1 MKLAVVC
8 ASGIGDALIFE
19 IISHAARSKGWEATT
34 FSNHLAGF
42 GKWLPPN
49 AQCAPQPRIEEL
61 EELLSPYDAI
71 FLQHDNSPKAFK
83 IKSLKIPVHA
93 FYGAHLNAKHGL
105 FDKERDYL
113 ASRSKTMVANV
124 SMAALQ
130 FFGSETKGNGFVPP
144 PGLIHRRFKRRI
156 AIHPTASS
164 KEKIWPKD
172 KFLRVSDRLQK
183 EGYDPVF
190 TVAPHEQPEW
200 GGPLFHKLEDLASFI
215 YESGAFLGND
225 SGTGHLASLL
235 NIPHLIIAGDG
246 REMPLWR
253 TGWHPG
259 ALVAPPPWLM
269 QFKHMRKFWKTIISE
284 NKVIKNFKE
293 NTLDN

>member
-19 IISHAARSKGWEATT
+19 TISHAARSKGWEATT

-83 IKSLKIPVHA
+83 IKSLNIPVHA
-93 FYGAHLNAKHGL
+93 FYGAHINAKHGL

-124 SMAALQ
+124 SIAAIQ
-130 FFGSETKGNGFVPP
+130 FCGSETKGNGFVPP

-164 KEKIWPKD
+164 KEKMWPKD
-172 KFLRVSDRLQK
+172 KFMRVSDRLQK

-200 GGPLFHKLEDLASFI
+200 GGPLFQKLEDLASFI
-215 YESGAFLGND
+215 YESGAFIGND
-225 SGTGHLASLL
+225 SGTGHLASLFE
-235 NIPHLIIAGDG
+235 H
-246 REMPLWR
+246 
-253 TGWHPG
+253 
-259 ALVAPPPWLM
+259 PPP
-269 QFKHMRKFWKTIISE
+269 HHRRRRP
-284 NKVIKNFKE
+284 
-293 NTLDN
+293 